1 MTEAP
6 PRPFRKVFCVGLDG
20 ATFDVIDPLIRQGRL
35 PTLARLLESG
45 AHGYLAS
52 TVPPLS
58 APAWVTFMTGEN
70 PGRHG
75 IYHFR
80 AMDQGSL
87 GSGLMGSWA
96 YRGRTIFDH
105 ASRAGLKVTA
115 FRVPMT
121 YPPWPIN
128 GVMVAGFPTPDTR
141 TTYSS
146 PPEVA
151 DQVGSLMKLSPM
163 KSMVATPEVQ
173 AEDYDYYLKRSTETL
188 VELAQ
193 DAEVD
198 LFCYVNSL
206 TDWIAHKFWRFDDP
220 NAPGYDPEAPQ
231 NGLLQE
237 FYEKTDAS
245 LGALLEEAPSDA
257 LVMVMSDHGTG
268 PRTERRFNTNAWL
281 TSLGLLAPSE
291 VRGRL
296 LLSTLVR
303 RAKEAVPNK
312 TSMKQWLWKKAPP
325 LRGVLKKSAGGLS
338 SYGRGMDCSRSRAY
352 RMSFHDHVEGVNINL
367 MGREPEGIVAPEDY
381 ERERDAL
388 VQAARATV
396 DPSTGEAVFQE
407 VFKREE
413 LYEGEHADRAPDVIL
428 VLKPVCEFGLG
439 SGKQIFS
446 TVSSSRLMRSS
457 ATHRPEGILSIA
469 GPKVVPGR
477 VDGARLIDI
486 PATILWA
493 LGLPI
498 PPDVDGCVLTD
509 AFDPEL
515 VAQWPIRLG
524 ERDLSNEQSSQD
536 AYSSEEEKQL
546 AAHLEDLGY
555 I

>member
-1 MTEAP
+1 MQEVP

-20 ATFDVIDPLIRQGRL
+20 ATFDVIDPMIEQGRL

-45 AHGYLAS
+45 ARGSLAS

-80 AMDQGSL
+80 AMEQGAL

-146 PPEVA
+146 PPEIA
-151 DQVGSLMKLSPM
+151 EQVGSLMKLSPM
-163 KSMVATPEVQ
+163 KSMVASPEVQ
-173 AEDYDYYLKRSTETL
+173 AQDYDYYLERSTETL
-188 VELAQ
+188 VELAK
-193 DAEVD
+193 DCEVD
-198 LFCYVNSL
+198 FFCYVNSL

-220 NAPGYDPEAPQ
+220 NAPGFDPEAPQ
-231 NGLLQE
+231 NGLLQR

-257 LVMVMSDHGTG
+257 LVVVMSDHGTG
-268 PRTERRFNTNAWL
+268 PRSQRRFNTNAWL
-281 TSLGLLAPSE
+281 TSVGMLTPSE

-296 LLSTLVR
+296 FFSTVVL
-303 RAKEAVPNK
+303 RAKQAVPNK

-325 LRGVLKKSAGGLS
+325 LRGMLRKSAGGLS
-338 SYGRGMDCSRSRAY
+338 SYGRGMDCSRSKAY

-367 MGREPEGIVAPEDY
+367 IGREPEGIVAPADY
-381 ERERDAL
+381 ERARDAL
-388 VQAARATV
+388 IRAAQSTV
-396 DPSTGEAVFQE
+396 DPSTGEDVFQE

-413 LYEGEHADRAPDVIL
+413 LYEGDHAERAPDVIL
-428 VLKPVCEFGLG
+428 VLKPVFEFGLG
-439 SGKQIFS
+439 SGKQVFS
-446 TVSSSRLMRSS
+446 TVSPSRLMRSS

-469 GPKVVPGR
+469 GPKVVPGKL
-477 VDGARLIDI
+477 DGARLIDV
-486 PATILWA
+486 PATLLWA

-498 PPDVDGCVLTD
+498 PQDVDGRVLTD

-515 VAQWPIRLG
+515 VAEWPIRAGDHEASKQDNAG
-524 ERDLSNEQSSQD
+524 E
-536 AYSSEEEKQL
+536 AYTSEEEEQL
-546 AAHLEDLGY
+546 ATHLEDLGY

>member
-1 MTEAP
+1 MEEAP

-20 ATFDVIDPLIRQGRL
+20 ATFDVIDPLIEEGRL
-35 PTLARLLESG
+35 PTLARLLEGG
-45 AHGYLAS
+45 ARGPLAS

-80 AMDQGSL
+80 AMEQGAL
-87 GSGLMGSWA
+87 GAGLMGSWA

-141 TTYSS
+141 KTYSC

-151 DQVGSLMKLSPM
+151 DRVGSLMKLSPM
-163 KSMVATPEVQ
+163 KSMVASPEVQ
-173 AEDYDYYLKRSTETL
+173 AEDYDYYLERSTETL
-188 VELAQ
+188 VEMAK
-193 DAEVD
+193 DCEVD

-220 NAPGYDPEAPQ
+220 DAPGYDPEAPQ
-231 NGLLQE
+231 NGTLQR

-257 LVMVMSDHGTG
+257 LVIVMSDHGTG

-281 TSLGLLAPSE
+281 TSLGMLTPSD

-296 LLSTLVR
+296 LLSAVVS
-303 RAKEAVPNK
+303 RAKQSVPNK
-312 TSMKQWLWKKAPP
+312 TSLKQWLWQRAPF
-325 LRGVLKKSAGGLS
+325 LRGVLRKSAGGLS
-338 SYGRGMDCSRSRAY
+338 SYGRGMDCSRSKAY
-352 RMSFHDHVEGVNINL
+352 RMSFHDHVEGVNVNL
-367 MGREPEGIVAPEDY
+367 MGREPEGIVAPADY
-381 ERERDAL
+381 ESERDAL
-388 VQAARATV
+388 ISAAKAMV
-396 DPSTGEAVFQE
+396 DPSTGEKVFQR

-428 VLKPVCEFGLG
+428 VLKPVFEFGLG

-446 TVSSSRLMRSS
+446 TVPPSRLMRSS
-457 ATHRPEGILSIA
+457 ATHRPEGILTIA
-469 GPKVVPGR
+469 GPKVMPGEL
-477 VDGARLIDI
+477 DDARLIDV

-498 PPDVDGCVLTD
+498 PPGVDGRVLTE

-515 VAQWPIRLG
+515 VAQWPIRVGDG
-524 ERDLSNEQSSQD
+524 ETSAQD
-536 AYSSEEEKQL
+536 HAGEAYTSEEEKQL